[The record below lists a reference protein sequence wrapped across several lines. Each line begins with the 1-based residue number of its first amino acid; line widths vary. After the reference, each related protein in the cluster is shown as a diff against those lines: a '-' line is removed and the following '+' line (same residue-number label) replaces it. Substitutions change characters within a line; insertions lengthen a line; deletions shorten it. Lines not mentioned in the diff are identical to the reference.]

1 MLYDFAPM
9 EGITGRLFRLRHYE
23 YFGGADRY
31 FTPFVS
37 PNQHHVFSSKELG
50 DVLPEGNGDVPIVPQ
65 ILTKNAEDFVW
76 CARELKRMGYRE
88 VNLNCG
94 CPSGTVAAKGK
105 GAGMLEDLRKL
116 EAFLDTVFEKVNVA
130 VSVKTRLGLVEDEE
144 FWPVLEL
151 FSRYPLAQL
160 IVHPRVQKDFY
171 KNRARRASFEAA
183 LAKSKNPVCYNGD
196 LVTAAQCREVEDAYP
211 AVERVMLGRGLVG
224 DPALARKAN
233 GGPGADKKELE
244 EFHQLVFE
252 GFSNAFGDAH
262 SAMSRMKEQWFYMIH
277 LFEDSEKHAKA
288 MRKAQNPR
296 EYSQRVAEIF
306 RDLELR
312 QDSVGGWITRL

>member
-37 PNQHHVFSSKELG
+37 PNQHHVFSAKELG

-65 ILTKNAEDFVW
+65 ILTKNAEDFLW
-76 CARELKRMGYRE
+76 CAREMKRMGYRE

-105 GAGMLEDLRKL
+105 GSGMLEDLKKL
-116 EAFLDTVFEKVNVA
+116 EAFLDAVFEKVNVA

-144 FWPVLEL
+144 FWAVLEL
-151 FSRYPLAQL
+151 FSRYPIAQL

-171 KNRARRASFEAA
+171 KGRARVRVFDEAMGRTQ
-183 LAKSKNPVCYNGD
+183 LPLGYNGD
-196 LVTAAQCREVEDAYP
+196 LATSAQCLDFADSHGGIQS
-211 AVERVMLGRGLVG
+211 VMVGRGALC
-224 DPALARKAN
+224 DPALFRKCK
-233 GGPGADKKELE
+233 GGKAAAAEEL
-244 EFHQLVFE
+244 Q
-252 GFSNAFGDAH
+252 GFYEA
-262 SAMSRMKEQWFYMIH
+262 
-277 LFEDSEKHAKA
+277 LFEDYCEAFHSVKNA
-288 MRKAQNPR
+288 MRPMKELWAFQLRLFAGENKTRLSKALR
-296 EYSQRVAEIF
+296 KCTDGGEYKETVKRIF
-306 RDLELR
+306 RELQLLEEAEEE
-312 QDSVGGWITRL
+312 

>member
-1 MLYDFAPM
+1 MPLFQMREEIMLYDFAPM

-23 YFGGADRY
+23 YFDGVDRY

-65 ILTKNAEDFVW
+65 ILTKNAEDFLW

-105 GAGMLEDLRKL
+105 GSGMLEDLKKL
-116 EAFLDTVFEKVNVA
+116 EAFLDTVFEKVNVK

-151 FSRYPLAQL
+151 FGRYPLEQL

-171 KNRARRASFEAA
+171 KGRARVGIFEEAMERTS
-183 LAKSKNPVCYNGD
+183 LPLGYNGD
-196 LVTAAQCREVEDAYP
+196 LVTAVQCRAFAERHA
-211 AVERVMLGRGLVG
+211 AVKSVMVGRGLLS
-224 DPALARKAN
+224 DPALFQKCR
-233 GGPGADKKELE
+233 GGEGADAAALQS
-244 EFHQLVFE
+244 FFIA
-252 GFSNAFGDAH
+252 S
-262 SAMSRMKEQWFYMIH
+262 
-277 LFEDSEKHAKA
+277 
-288 MRKAQNPR
+288 
-296 EYSQRVAEIF
+296 
-306 RDLELR
+306 
-312 QDSVGGWITRL
+312 T

>member
-50 DVLPEGNGDVPIVPQ
+50 DVLPDGNGAVPIVPQ
-65 ILTKNAEDFVW
+65 ILTKNAEDFLW
-76 CARELKRMGYRE
+76 CAREMKHMGYRE

-105 GAGMLEDLRKL
+105 GAGMLEDLGKL
-116 EAFLDTVFEKVNVA
+116 EAFLDTVFEKVRVD

-151 FSRYPLAQL
+151 FSRYPLSQL

-171 KNRARRASFEAA
+171 KGRARVNVFEEAMGRTA
-183 LAKSKNPVCYNGD
+183 LPLGYNGD
-196 LVTAAQCREVEDAYP
+196 LSGAEACRAFVEKHG
-211 AVERVMLGRGLVG
+211 EIKSVMVGRGLLC
-224 DPALARKAN
+224 DPALFQKCR
-233 GGPGADKKELE
+233 GGPAADKERL
-244 EFHQLVFE
+244 Q
-252 GFSNAFGDAH
+252 AFYEA
-262 SAMSRMKEQWFYMIH
+262 
-277 LFEDSEKHAKA
+277 LFEDYCEAFHSVKNALRPMKELWNFQLRLFAGEEKHRLSKA
-288 MRKAQNPR
+288 LRKCTDGGEYR
-296 EYSQRVAEIF
+296 ESVKRIF
-306 RDLELR
+306 RELTLLEEPEEE
-312 QDSVGGWITRL
+312 

>member
-23 YFGGADRY
+23 YFDGVDRY

-65 ILTKNAEDFVW
+65 ILTKNAEDFLW

-105 GAGMLEDLRKL
+105 GSGMLEDLKKL
-116 EAFLDTVFEKVNVA
+116 EAFLDTVFEKVNVK
-130 VSVKTRLGLVEDEE
+130 VSVKTRLGLVEDDE

-151 FSRYPLAQL
+151 LGCYPLEQL

-171 KNRARRASFEAA
+171 KGRARVGIFEEAMERTS
-183 LAKSKNPVCYNGD
+183 LSLGYNGD
-196 LVTAAQCREVEDAYP
+196 LVTAAACRTFAESHDTIKS
-211 AVERVMLGRGLVG
+211 VMVGRGLLT
-224 DPALARKAN
+224 DPALFQKCR
-233 GGPGADKKELE
+233 GGAGADAAALQS
-244 EFHQLVFE
+244 FY
-252 GFSNAFGDAH
+252 
-262 SAMSRMKEQWFYMIH
+262 EQ
-277 LFEDSEKHAKA
+277 LFEDYCEAFHSVKNA
-288 MRKAQNPR
+288 MRPMKELWAFQLR
-296 EYSQRVAEIF
+296 LFGGGEKKRLAKQLRKCTDGGEYRTVVRQIF
-306 RDLELR
+306 RELTLLEEPEEE
-312 QDSVGGWITRL
+312 